1 VRRLLNGRFDME
13 WEQGMAGRGIGTTC
27 TKIHG
32 LGKNRGGEFVDIM
45 GCVIVYIAMTDVVA
59 TAMCLF

>member
-1 VRRLLNGRFDME
+1 MGTGNGGKGYRDSVYEKFMD
-13 WEQGMAGRGIGTTC
+13 WGR
-27 TKIHG
+27 
-32 LGKNRGGEFVDIM
+32 NRGGEFVDIM